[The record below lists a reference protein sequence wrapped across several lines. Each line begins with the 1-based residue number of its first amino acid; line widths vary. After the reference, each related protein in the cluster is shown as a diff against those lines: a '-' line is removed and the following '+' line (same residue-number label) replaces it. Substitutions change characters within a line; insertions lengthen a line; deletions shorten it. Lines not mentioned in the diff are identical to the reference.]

1 MPQID
6 FVVFGIPRSG
16 TSVLVEAINTQPGI
30 FCAHELGLALRDWP
44 SRDAVIADVLSRSPS
59 GTDSFRGRGRE
70 VLERKVAEGDVAVLG
85 DKLPEYYLSLD
96 EVTRRQP
103 GIRKLCI
110 YRSPV
115 EFTESWDRLG
125 KAGTPNGWPAG
136 RVGLF
141 GLFDLLILLH
151 VLEGAGDD
159 TAIVSH
165 RALFHTSGD
174 AFPEIIRFLGK
185 APLAVDEAP
194 FRARYFARRRPM
206 DLDAPDG
213 PYAALIRQSGL
224 RELDAKLERH
234 GFLPAPDA
242 AAFLDAALPLLSERL
257 PPLFEAT
264 YRRLFA
270 GRAEVAAYA
279 AHWSESRRRLLGSHA
294 GLGARLGAAFAPVRA
309 ALLSR

>member
-16 TSVLVEAINTQPGI
+16 TSVLVEAINTQPGV
-30 FCAHELGLALRDWP
+30 FCAHELGLATRDWP
-44 SRDAVIADVLSRSPS
+44 SRDAVIADVLARSPS
-59 GTDSFRGRGRE
+59 GTASFRGRGRE
-70 VLERKVAEGDVAVLG
+70 ALERKVAEGDIAVLG

-96 EVTRRQP
+96 EVTRRHP
-103 GIRKLCI
+103 RIRKLCI

-151 VLEGAGDD
+151 VLWAEGDD
-159 TAIVSH
+159 TAVISH

-185 APLAVDEAP
+185 APLPVDEAP
-194 FRARYFARRRPM
+194 FRTRFFGRRRPM
-206 DLDAPDG
+206 DLDTPDG

-224 RELDAKLERH
+224 RDLDAMVGRH
-234 GFLPAPDA
+234 AFLPAPRA
-242 AAFLDAALPLLSERL
+242 AGLLDAALPVVAERM
-257 PPLFEAT
+257 PPLWEAAYRQLFADHAQVT
-264 YRRLFA
+264 AYAEHWLENRRRLFA
-270 GRAEVAAYA
+270 
-279 AHWSESRRRLLGSHA
+279 SHA
-294 GLGARLGAAFAPVRA
+294 TLGARLGPAFAWLRA
-309 ALLSR
+309 ALLPR